1 MTNNEP
7 VMDGAGDDMSDAG
20 TSRAEA
26 NEMVYDGREDQVEA
40 PLATE
45 GMQELDEDPLANSQ
59 DPQDNDRTG
68 I

>member
-7 VMDGAGDDMSDAG
+7 VMDGAGDDMSDG
-20 TSRAEA
+20 TTPKAEA
-26 NEMVYDGREDQVEA
+26 NEMVYDGREDEVDA

-45 GMQELDEDPLANSQ
+45 GMQRLEEDPLENSD
-59 DPQDNDRTG
+59 DPQENDRTE